1 MQEVNLDIQE
11 IDLNDGNLN
20 TNKEISIDSGS
31 HDTIDLKN
39 ANFGSGIELLMN
51 DKVKNNTKK
60 SPSSNSLKDLE
71 VELND
76 IDNTSKQV
84 DLDTSSG
91 NKEKDSFQNK
101 PVIEIAKATSNM
113 EMKTETWDGYKDIN
127 SVNLG
132 NEESDFK
139 KRSREEL
146 LKEKFEILRKLE
158 TLESKGATLSKKY
171 TMESDLNAMKGEYE
185 FLINEKEKQ
194 NSIKFQG
201 KVLTTLITGLEFLN
215 NRFDPFDIKLDG
227 WSEQINENV
236 DDFDEIFAELHEKY
250 KSKAKMAPEIKLL
263 FQLASS
269 GIMIHMTNTMFKSAL
284 PGMDDIMRQN
294 PDLMNHFTKAA
305 MSSMEQ
311 SSPGLN
317 NFMNDMGMSHGR
329 ESNDVR
335 SRPQEYD
342 SSPQTTNMRSEMSGP
357 NNIDSLLS
365 NLSSAKQ
372 KPNTTDINIEK
383 NSTISV
389 EDLDNVSLGSKKSRR
404 KSDKSTVKLAI

>member
-329 ESNDVR
+329 ETNDVR

-357 NNIDSLLS
+357 NNNETGIPGRPAPLPISIISFPLLVINCA
-365 NLSSAKQ
+365 NLKES
-372 KPNTTDINIEK
+372 
-383 NSTISV
+383 
-389 EDLDNVSLGSKKSRR
+389 
-404 KSDKSTVKLAI
+404 